1 MKGRCFDM
9 SAVAQL
15 LKKPF
20 KIPWSPPETEGS
32 GGVRPIMRL
41 GSYQDQTSGLRSSI
55 SFFFFSGTVAQELT
69 QPVMCSQLNALTGL
83 LDDFS
88 AVSDR
93 EQVK

>member
-32 GGVRPIMRL
+32 GGVQPIMRV
-41 GSYQDQTSGLRSSI
+41 GPYQDQTSCLCLSV
-55 SFFFFSGTVAQELT
+55 FFFPTCCEKFHYYDKS
-69 QPVMCSQLNALTGL
+69 
-83 LDDFS
+83 
-88 AVSDR
+88 
-93 EQVK
+93 

>member
-41 GSYQDQTSGLRSSI
+41 GSYQDQTSCLRSSI
-55 SFFFFSGTVAQELT
+55 SFFSPVTVAQELT
-69 QPVMCSQLNALTGL
+69 QPVMCSQLSALTGL
-83 LDDFS
+83 LDDFR

-93 EQVK
+93 EQAK